1 MVLAVR
7 TTGDVKGQCISAYS
21 GLHSLAW
28 PWGNKEAMHYLL
40 RPKAGCLV
48 GEINSLQR
56 IEGVLH
62 FARMKGQWKYERRVY
77 DGDLK
82 SKGQKADLE

>member
-1 MVLAVR
+1 
-7 TTGDVKGQCISAYS
+7 
-21 GLHSLAW
+21 
-28 PWGNKEAMHYLL
+28 MHYLL

-62 FARMKGQWKYERRVY
+62 FARMKGQWKYVRRVY